1 MSIRSARNGAHRVI
15 QFCRFDFEGLIGEIG
30 TIDFRDKSFLIR
42 NIVDRDLTHTQSATT
57 QKMNI
62 EVKSFVTDFGA
73 K

>member
-42 NIVDRDLTHTQSATT
+42 NIVDRDLTHTHTVSHNT
-57 QKMNI
+57 KN
-62 EVKSFVTDFGA
+62 EYRGKKFCDGFWS
-73 K
+73 